1 MKSLPYFI
9 YDCSYFFT
17 KSCLCLKQTYG
28 YKRVEGITSFNFFS
42 SSNFTPL
49 HNGLIIMVSVYNDMS
64 KFFSTYKVPVYTL
77 EEVISNQTE
86 LEAGGKGD

>member
-1 MKSLPYFI
+1 
-9 YDCSYFFT
+9 
-17 KSCLCLKQTYG
+17 
-28 YKRVEGITSFNFFS
+28 
-42 SSNFTPL
+42 
-49 HNGLIIMVSVYNDMS
+49 MS